1 MFLAIK
7 IWRVKG
13 SVRQFVTVVGMLASG
28 AAVMGIALPAQ
39 RYAAGGFDV
48 RTINALL
55 HVIEVL
61 VLLAQ

>member
-7 IWRVKG
+7 IWHVKG
-13 SVRQFVTVVGMLASG
+13 SARGCVTVVGMLANG

-39 RYAAGGFDV
+39 RYAEGGFDV

-55 HVIEVL
+55 HAIEVL